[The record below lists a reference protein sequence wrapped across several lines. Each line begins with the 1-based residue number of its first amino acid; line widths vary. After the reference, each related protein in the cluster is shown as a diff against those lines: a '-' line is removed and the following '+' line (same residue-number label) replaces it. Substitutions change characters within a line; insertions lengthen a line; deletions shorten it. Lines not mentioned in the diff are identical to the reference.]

1 MSALDGFM
9 TTWTHARSTFGQGTV
24 DGSQFDQSSRLY
36 QLQSDVAS
44 AAPSS
49 AWTGPASDQYSE
61 ANGKQVRTLGGV
73 GDLDKR
79 LGVEVDRSAAVVA
92 AGRRDL
98 EAVKKWVS
106 DAAATVPNTPA
117 GERMLW
123 PIVSKGSS
131 EIQDIVTRSNSEL
144 NSIGE
149 RIRGLGSEY
158 QALGDDGG
166 KGGEKLDKDDVPSTA
181 LDLNDIVYKKPYDP
195 NDSST
200 WGDPGYKELVP
211 NSGVW
216 VPDPTSKSYRPT
228 PVEKPLDLDDIVRLD
243 PTALGPSGYI
253 ELVPDTGTW
262 VPDPNGPKWPTGQPT
277 APVDLTKIVVAD
289 PRALGQPWQVELIPG
304 SGVWVPNPHY
314 GGPR

>member
-9 TTWTHARSTFGQGTV
+9 TTWAHARSTFGQGTV
-24 DGSQFDQSSRLY
+24 DGSQFDQSSQLY
-36 QLQSDVAS
+36 QLQNDVAS

-49 AWTGPASDQYSE
+49 AWTGAASDQYAE
-61 ANGKQVRTLGGV
+61 ANGKQIRTLGGV
-73 GDLDKR
+73 GDLDKQ

-117 GERMLW
+117 GESMLW

-131 EIQDIVTRSNSEL
+131 EIQDILTRSNSEL

-166 KGGEKLDKDDVPSTA
+166 KGG
-181 LDLNDIVYKKPYDP
+181 
-195 NDSST
+195 
-200 WGDPGYKELVP
+200 
-211 NSGVW
+211 
-216 VPDPTSKSYRPT
+216 
-228 PVEKPLDLDDIVRLD
+228 
-243 PTALGPSGYI
+243 
-253 ELVPDTGTW
+253 
-262 VPDPNGPKWPTGQPT
+262 
-277 APVDLTKIVVAD
+277 
-289 PRALGQPWQVELIPG
+289 
-304 SGVWVPNPHY
+304 
-314 GGPR
+314 